1 LERRS
6 GTHVLR
12 GFWHS
17 MASGE
22 SLRLVLAA
30 TILGWIVPNAFAA
43 RCERKFKGMLSELD
57 IALEK
62 ITGQLVSEGQPFETA
77 PLEQDG
83 YTVPVFKNAPP
94 SLAHYFAHFCNEH
107 ADAEFIVDGDTR
119 LTFGETYQ
127 AALHAAAGL
136 THIHGV
142 KKGDRV
148 GIAARNSANW
158 IIAYMGIIMSGG
170 CATLLNGFWSGDE
183 LAYGIDLAECTA
195 VLADAGR
202 AKRLDGHTHNAKVV
216 LFEHDCAPSEG
227 LAALWQAEENPGMTA
242 MAMLGQLG
250 PEDMATILYTS
261 GSTGRSKA
269 AWSDHRGVVSGTMSY
284 VTQSAMAKVL
294 MESRGEDLSAQP
306 CALVAVPLFH
316 VTGEVPLFLQ
326 SFAIARKL
334 VMMPRWD
341 ALKAIQLIAEE
352 KVTYFV
358 GVPLMSF
365 EIANHPDLASYDTSS
380 CKSFAAGGAPRPV
393 EHVTKI
399 KEAFPGGFPL
409 LGYGL
414 TETNAV
420 GCGNFNENYIAKPG
434 STGTASKPMVELAIL
449 DNDGKPV
456 EQGKVDEVCI
466 RSAANFKGYWKNDE
480 ATEEA
485 FTDDGFFRTGD
496 LGYLDEAGYLYIVDR
511 KKDIIIRGGENITC
525 IEVEDAIYAHEAVA
539 ECSVFGV
546 PDERFGEV
554 PAAVFLP
561 KDGQVLTAED
571 LHAFLSERIAPFKIP
586 QVQLIWQ
593 ATESLPRLGT
603 MKVDKRTVKTMF
615 AGDLLD

>member
-1 LERRS
+1 
-6 GTHVLR
+6 
-12 GFWHS
+12 
-17 MASGE
+17 
-22 SLRLVLAA
+22 
-30 TILGWIVPNAFAA
+30 
-43 RCERKFKGMLSELD
+43 MLTELD
-57 IALEK
+57 VALENIVGQ
-62 ITGQLVSEGQPFETA
+62 ITAPGQPFETEA
-77 PLEQDG
+77 LEMDG
-83 YTVPVFKNAPP
+83 YSVPVFKSAPP

-107 ADAEFIVDGDTR
+107 AAQEFLVDGDVR

-127 AALHAAAGL
+127 AALHVAAGL
-136 THIHGV
+136 THMHGV

-148 GIAARNSANW
+148 GIAARNSCNW
-158 IIAYMGIIMSGG
+158 IVAYMGIIMAGG

-183 LAYGIDLAECTA
+183 LAYGIDLAECDL

-202 AKRLDGHTHNAKVV
+202 AKRLDGHTHGAKLVMI
-216 LFEHDCAPSEG
+216 EHDCAPAQG
-227 LAALWQAEENPGMTA
+227 LAAMWQAEENPGMTA

-250 PEDMATILYTS
+250 PDDLASILYTS
-261 GSTGRSKA
+261 GSTGKSKA
-269 AWSDHRGVVSGTMSY
+269 AFSDHRGVVSGTMSY
-284 VTQSAMAKVL
+284 VSQSAMAKL
-294 MESRGEDLSAQP
+294 LLESRGEDMSAQP

-341 ALKAIQLIAEE
+341 AGEALRLIEAE

-365 EIANHPDLASYDTSS
+365 EIANHPDLASFDTSS

-420 GCGNFNENYIAKPG
+420 GCGNVNENYIAKPG
-434 STGTASKPMVELAIL
+434 STGTASKPMVEVAIVGT
-449 DNDGKPV
+449 DGKLRSQGEV
-456 EQGKVDEVCI
+456 EEVCI
-466 RSAANFKGYWKNDE
+466 RSAANFKGYWKNE
-480 ATEEA
+480 TATQEA
-485 FTDDGFFRTGD
+485 FTDDGWFRTGD
-496 LGYLDEAGYLYIVDR
+496 LGYLDPEGYLFIVDR

-554 PAAVFLP
+554 PAAVFFTKP
-561 KDGQVLTAED
+561 DQSLTADE
-571 LHAFLSERIAPFKIP
+571 LHAFLLERIAPFKIP
-586 QVQLIWQ
+586 QVSLIW
-593 ATESLPRLGT
+593 ESDKSLPRLGT